1 MNDKEATKQ
10 ERLAQE
16 IKTASI
22 AVDLAE
28 AERSK
33 LDLDLKP
40 FASLLSNEK
49 DVQLVF
55 AHLERAIFRSFAIDL
70 QRDPFGPLAQRGI
83 TASDIRKRF
92 RICEQWFRRAR
103 GDLGLSL
110 TKTLDLMGHALRCGL
125 DGQDFDPNRL
135 QTRLW
140 TPT

>member
-22 AVDLAE
+22 AVDMAE
-28 AERSK
+28 AERGK
-33 LDLDLKP
+33 LDLDPKP
-40 FASLLSNEK
+40 FAALLSNEK

-70 QRDPFGPLAQRGI
+70 QRDPFGPLAQKGI
-83 TASDIRKRF
+83 TSSEVRRRF
-92 RICEQWFRRAR
+92 RICERWFRRAR

-125 DGQDFDPNRL
+125 DGQDFDPNTL